1 MQNKG
6 FTGGLTF
13 MVPTLMIMIMILAIK
28 DAKATKSA
36 AERGIYW
43 LTDIYD
49 PHTGQVATQLGPSF
63 SPMMKI
69 IYHFLAMLVAL
80 DFTLVSK

>member
-1 MQNKG
+1 MMGKRSSVQNEG

-43 LTDIYD
+43 PTDIYD

-69 IYHFLAMLVAL
+69 KGIIQQLEV
-80 DFTLVSK
+80 